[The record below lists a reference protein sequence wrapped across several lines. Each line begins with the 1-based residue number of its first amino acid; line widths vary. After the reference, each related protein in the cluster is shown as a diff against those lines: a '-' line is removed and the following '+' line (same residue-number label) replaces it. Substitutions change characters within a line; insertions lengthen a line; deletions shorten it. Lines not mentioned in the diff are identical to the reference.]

1 MEKVICD
8 ICGTIYPESE
18 ECCPVCGSFQDLE
31 FNFELEM
38 EDDDFLKDSPIT
50 ASKIQKQEEA
60 LEAFLEEP
68 EEEEDLDEEDDEE
81 EEEEEEHRRGKTGV
95 VILLI
100 VLIMVLLAA
109 CGFLFLR
116 YVMPN
121 LNTEDL
127 IPKETQTQTE
137 APVETTTE
145 PGIPCQQLILTSGG
159 TVELTR
165 EGEYKLI
172 NVIVKPEDTTDK
184 LSYSSSDEAVVTV
197 NEEGRITAVAEGEA
211 VVSIVCGEQKIDCR
225 VKVGFVEETEPATEE
240 TTVPVA
246 EETEGAAETQTE
258 EAEETQATTETE
270 ETQPAQTVPETQA
283 QLKDVTLKLK
293 KNDFSMGVGYQ
304 YTIPLDCDL
313 EYSEIEWSTGNAG
326 IAVIKDGVISTLSKG
341 TTQFFAK
348 YGDQT
353 VSGWIRVK

>member
-8 ICGTIYPESE
+8 ICGTTYPESE

-31 FNFELEM
+31 FNFDLEM

-50 ASKIQKQEEA
+50 ASKLQKQEEA

-68 EEEEDLDEEDDEE
+68 DEEDLDEDEE
-81 EEEEEEHRRGKTGV
+81 EEDEAAPRRGKAGV

-100 VLIMVLLAA
+100 ILIMVLLAA

-116 YVMPN
+116 YAMPN
-121 LNTEDL
+121 LDSGDVGPT
-127 IPKETQTQTE
+127 ETQTQTE

-184 LSYSSSDEAVVTV
+184 VMYLSSDESVVTV
-197 NEEGRITAVAEGEA
+197 TEQGRLTSVAEGEA
-211 VVSIVCGEQKIDCR
+211 VVTIVCGDQKIDCR
-225 VKVGFVEETEPATEE
+225 VKVRFVEETEPPTEETTQPATEE
-240 TTVPVA
+240 T
-246 EETEGAAETQTE
+246 ESAAETQAE
-258 EAEETQATTETE
+258 DAAEETQAPTEAE
-270 ETQPAQTVPETQA
+270 ETIPETQV

-293 KNDFSMGVGYQ
+293 KTDFSMGVGYQ